1 MRKRK
6 ELFCVCCPHC
16 GSIVAKTS
24 STEYTENKCSCGR
37 KVASW
42 VEKGC
47 IMVFDAECNE
57 SYEMAERLKL
67 YHKKLMV
74 EQS

>member
-24 STEYTENKCSCGR
+24 STEYTENKCTCGR
-37 KVASW
+37 KVALW
-42 VEKGC
+42 
-47 IMVFDAECNE
+47 F
-57 SYEMAERLKL
+57 
-67 YHKKLMV
+67 LMQNV
-74 EQS
+74 MNLMKWQRD